1 MIQNNLKTVPQ
12 LLGNDMP
19 PDQQQG
25 AVELLQCLPKAFR
38 LIREGAGY
46 RQTDA
51 AARSGLSKAMLSAYE
66 TGKTLPSL
74 GSLTTLL
81 AAIGKDFADLQDA
94 IDKVR
99 GASPERQPAEKDL
112 EREVGQVVLKAIQY
126 VIERKERDATSG
138 SARDGGEAQ
147 ARER

>member
-1 MIQNNLKTVPQ
+1 MIQSNLKTVLQ
-12 LLGNDMP
+12 F
-19 PDQQQG
+19 QG
-25 AVELLQCLPKAFR
+25 ADELLQYLPKALK

-51 AARSGLSKAMLSAYE
+51 AARSGLSKAMLSSYE

-81 AAIGKDFADLQDA
+81 AAIGKDFADFQNA
-94 IDKVR
+94 INMVR
-99 GASPERQPAEKDL
+99 GVSPQRQPTKKEL
-112 EREVGQVVLKAIQY
+112 ELEVWQAALKALKAIQK

-138 SARDGGEAQ
+138 SARDGGEA
-147 ARER
+147 

>member
-1 MIQNNLKTVPQ
+1 MSQNNLKTVPQ
-12 LLGNDMP
+12 LLGN
-19 PDQQQG
+19 G
-25 AVELLQCLPKAFR
+25 ADELLQCLPKA
-38 LIREGAGY
+38 LKLVREGAGY

-51 AARSGLSKAMLSAYE
+51 AARSGLSKGMLSTYE

-81 AAIGKDFADLQDA
+81 ASLGKDFADLQEA
-94 IDKVR
+94 IDKLR
-99 GASPERQPAEKDL
+99 GASPERQTAEKDL

-138 SARDGGEAQ
+138 SPQDGGEA
-147 ARER
+147 